1 MENITLALAILLAA
15 GFFMAKVGQL
25 IRLPSVTGYICAGFI
40 LGPVGFNL
48 ISKDI
53 MANQLGHFT
62 QIALMLIALG
72 IGEHLEI
79 KQLRKNAKLLTGF
92 SLGEISGTLFCVIC
106 GVLLLDYFFGL
117 GQLDLPGG
125 DILVLTLLLGT
136 VSVATAPG
144 STLHV
149 MRETRAVGPLTTTLL
164 QTVAI
169 NNGVA
174 LILFGFARAIAR
186 NFTGT
191 ATGSFAGAV
200 SYSLLVI
207 FLSLAIGILT
217 GLVIDTLMHRLRNRS
232 ELLISGLAL
241 LLLGG
246 ELARM
251 LDLSPLLVG
260 MAVGFTIVNRDRRDV
275 RLFRV
280 FNTFEPPIYVLFFTL
295 AGAHLDFN
303 SLIVAGWLGLIYFL
317 LRCLGKISGATL
329 GGLITQ
335 APPLLRTYLGPAL
348 VPQAGIAI
356 GLVFLINSDPIIS
369 IYGEILTPTVLA
381 GVFMAELLGPA
392 STKFALQKANETTED
407 FADQAASLEESLAEV
422 QLMPWTWGKLAP
434 ISPASGSII
443 FGASHNTTVAS
454 LARLAT
460 LLAHHH
466 KAAPVAV
473 SIVPLGVA
481 PHSGQDS
488 LSLSSLFA
496 QAGKEVNSLGYQL
509 QNVTVEAATVAD
521 GLVECARSHNARALI
536 LGYPQQHSAQEFKKV
551 LEDVVNKAP
560 CQVILVRLIGI
571 LHTERILVP
580 IIHSHHLDT
589 IEAVLCSL
597 ATVGQHRITLLRLLP
612 PDAPPAEIVEQEN
625 KLQAWATAN
634 NLPFV
639 RCLAVATE
647 ARMETI
653 LEESAQHDLLLM
665 PGAEE
670 YTLPR
675 QLFGSLADDVAS
687 KCLRPMLIIYG
698 SAENNKKKVSQNP

>member
-1 MENITLALAILLAA
+1 MDITLALAILLAA

-25 IRLPSVTGYICAGFI
+25 FRLPSVTGYICAGFL
-40 LGPVGFNL
+40 LGPAGFNL

-53 MANQLGHFT
+53 MANQLGHFS

-79 KQLRKNAKLLTGF
+79 KQLRKNSKLLTAF
-92 SLGEISGTLFCVIC
+92 SLGEIIGTLFWVIC
-106 GVLLLDYFFGL
+106 GLLLINHFFSL
-117 GQLDLPGG
+117 GNLDLPRV
-125 DILVLTLLLGT
+125 DIIVLTLLLGT

-169 NNGVA
+169 NNGMA

-186 NFTGT
+186 NLAGTTAGSFTG
-191 ATGSFAGAV
+191 AV
-200 SYSLLVI
+200 THSLLVI
-207 FLSLAIGILT
+207 FLSLAIGITT
-217 GLVIDTLMHRLRNRS
+217 GLVIDALMHRLRNRA
-232 ELLISGLAL
+232 EMLIGGLAL

-295 AGAHLDFN
+295 AGAHLDFD
-303 SLIVAGWLGLIYFL
+303 SLLVAGWLGLIYFL
-317 LRCLGKISGATL
+317 LRVIGKISGAAL
-329 GGLITQ
+329 GGFLAQ

-356 GLVFLINSDPIIS
+356 GLVFLINSDPIIG
-369 IYGEILTPTVLA
+369 IYGKILTPTVLA
-381 GVFMAELLGPA
+381 GVFLAELVGPA
-392 STKFALQKANETTED
+392 STKFALQKAKETTED
-407 FADQAASLEESLAEV
+407 FTDQTGSIEESLNEV
-422 QLMPWTWGKLAP
+422 QLMPWTWEKLHP
-434 ISPASGSII
+434 TLPPSGSVI
-443 FGASHNTTVAS
+443 FGASHYKTVAG

-466 KAAPVAV
+466 KSAPLAV
-473 SIVPLGVA
+473 SINRPGQVPHPGKDA
-481 PHSGQDS
+481 INISP
-488 LSLSSLFA
+488 LFDL
-496 QAGKEVNSLGYQL
+496 AGKEVGTLGYQL
-509 QNVTVEAATVAD
+509 QAVTIEAETVAD
-521 GLVECARSHNARALI
+521 GLVECARRHNGMALI
-536 LGYPQQHSAQEFKKV
+536 LGYPLQHSAQEFKKV
-551 LEDVVNKAP
+551 LEEVVNSAP
-560 CQVILVRLIGI
+560 CPVILVRLAGI

-580 IIHSHHLDT
+580 IIHSRQLET
-589 IEAVLCSL
+589 IAAPLCAL
-597 ATVGQHRITLLRLLP
+597 ATVGQHRISLLRLLP
-612 PDAPPAEIVEQEN
+612 PDAQPEIIIEQEK
-625 KLQAWATAN
+625 KLQTWAAAN

-653 LEESAQHDLLLM
+653 LEESTQHDLILM

-670 YTLPR
+670 YTL
-675 QLFGSLADDVAS
+675 QKKLFGSLADDVAN

-698 SAENNKKKVSQNP
+698 SAVNSKKNGWQNP